1 MTQKKGMSDI
11 KKWQENKIY
20 TFKDGNKM
28 GSFSNS
34 AIKNME
40 LFEQKV
46 RVDSNFD
53 ILKRKITMAEKT
65 AGFYFVDGFVQEALV
80 EKLMQF
86 FYSLKPENLKDID
99 TFLEVGMPYTEVEKN
114 DSLDEVVK
122 SFLSGM
128 TVVFIDGFDQ
138 CILIDCRTY
147 PMRSVTEPW
156 KDRVLR
162 GARDGFVETLVHNA
176 ALLRRRI
183 RDTNLSLE
191 MFQVGESSK
200 SDVAVCYISGKADP
214 NLVSDIKRR
223 IQKIEVEAL
232 TMNIESLA
240 ECLFEHRW
248 IDPFPKFKYSERP
261 DTAAA
266 ALLDGNVVIMVDNS
280 PAVMILPTSVF
291 DMIEE
296 PDDYNFAPII
306 GTYLRWSRFV
316 FTMVCMFLTPVWLL
330 LLNNPQWVPE
340 WLQFITISDEITVPV
355 LFQLLIL
362 ELSVDGL
369 KMAAVNTPSLL
380 STPLSVVA
388 GIVVGE
394 YAVSSGWFNPESMLY
409 MAVVTVGTYSQASF
423 EMGYA
428 MKFLRI
434 IELILT
440 QLFGL
445 WGFIA
450 GVIIVVC
457 TIAFNKT
464 ISDRSYVYPVVPF
477 NWGDLKRKIVRLR
490 LPHSYKK

>member
-1 MTQKKGMSDI
+1 MSDFSRDVN
-11 KKWQENKIY
+11 EN
-20 TFKDGNKM
+20 M
-28 GSFSNS
+28 
-34 AIKNME
+34 A
-40 LFEQKV
+40 LFEKSV
-46 RVDSNFD
+46 RVDYNFD
-53 ILKRKITMAEKT
+53 ILKRKIIMGGKQ
-65 AGFYFVDGFVQEALV
+65 AGFYFIDGFVQEDMV

-86 FYSLKPENLKDID
+86 FYSLKPENLNDID
-99 TFLEVGMPYTEVEKN
+99 TFLEEGMPYTEVEKSSVLT
-114 DSLDEVVK
+114 DVIK

-128 TVVFIDGFDQ
+128 TVLYIDGFDE

-162 GARDGFVETLVHNA
+162 GARDGFVETIVHNA
-176 ALLRRRI
+176 ALLRRRV
-183 RDTNLSLE
+183 RDTRLSLE
-191 MFQVGESSK
+191 MFQVGECSK
-200 SDVAVCYISGKADP
+200 SDVAVCYISDKADMK
-214 NLVSDIKRR
+214 LVDDIKKR
-223 IQKIEVEAL
+223 IKSIVVDAL
-232 TMNIESLA
+232 TMNLESLA
-240 ECLFEHRW
+240 ECLFEHKW

-266 ALLDGNVVIMVDNS
+266 AILDGNVVIMVDNS
-280 PAVMILPTSVF
+280 PAVMIIPTSVF

-296 PDDYNFAPII
+296 PDDYNFAPVI

-330 LLNNPQWVPE
+330 LLNNPQWIPD
-340 WLQFITISDEITVPV
+340 WLDFVTISDDITVPV
-355 LFQLLIL
+355 IFQLLIL
-362 ELSVDGL
+362 EMSVDGL

-440 QLFGL
+440 QIFGL
-445 WGFIA
+445 YGFII
-450 GVIIVVC
+450 GIIIVIC

-464 ISDRSYVYPVVPF
+464 ISGKSYIYPLIPW
-477 NWGDLKRKIVRLR
+477 NWEQLKRRVFRLR
-490 LPHSYKK
+490 LPHSHKL

>member
-1 MTQKKGMSDI
+1 MSDFSRDVN
-11 KKWQENKIY
+11 EN
-20 TFKDGNKM
+20 M
-28 GSFSNS
+28 
-34 AIKNME
+34 A
-40 LFEQKV
+40 LFEKSV
-46 RVDSNFD
+46 RVDYNFD
-53 ILKRKITMAEKT
+53 ILKRKIIMGEKQ
-65 AGFYFVDGFVQEALV
+65 AGFYFIDGFVQEDMV

-99 TFLEVGMPYTEVEKN
+99 TFLEEGMPYTEVEKSSVLT
-114 DSLDEVVK
+114 DVIK

-128 TVVFIDGFDQ
+128 TVLYIDGFDE

-162 GARDGFVETLVHNA
+162 GARDGFVETIVHNA
-176 ALLRRRI
+176 ALLRRRV
-183 RDTNLSLE
+183 RDTRLSLE
-191 MFQVGESSK
+191 MFQVGECSK
-200 SDVAVCYISGKADP
+200 SDVAVCYISDKADMK
-214 NLVSDIKRR
+214 LVDDIKKR
-223 IQKIEVEAL
+223 IKSIVVDAL
-232 TMNIESLA
+232 TMNLESLA
-240 ECLFEHRW
+240 ECLFEHKW

-266 ALLDGNVVIMVDNS
+266 AILDGNVVIMVDNS
-280 PAVMILPTSVF
+280 PAVMIIPTSVF

-296 PDDYNFAPII
+296 PDDYNFAPVI

-330 LLNNPQWVPE
+330 LLNNPQWIPD
-340 WLQFITISDEITVPV
+340 WLDFVTISDDITVPV
-355 LFQLLIL
+355 IFQLLIL
-362 ELSVDGL
+362 EMSVDGL

-434 IELILT
+434 TELILT
-440 QLFGL
+440 QIFGL
-445 WGFIA
+445 YGFII
-450 GVIIVVC
+450 GIIIVIC

-464 ISDRSYVYPVVPF
+464 ISGKSYIYPLIP
-477 NWGDLKRKIVRLR
+477 WDWEQLKRRVFRLR
-490 LPHSYKK
+490 LPHSHKL

>member
-1 MTQKKGMSDI
+1 MSDFSRDVN
-11 KKWQENKIY
+11 EN
-20 TFKDGNKM
+20 M
-28 GSFSNS
+28 
-34 AIKNME
+34 A
-40 LFEQKV
+40 LFEKSV
-46 RVDSNFD
+46 RVDYNFD
-53 ILKRKITMAEKT
+53 ILKRKIIMGGKQ
-65 AGFYFVDGFVQEALV
+65 AGFYFIDGFVQEDMV

-99 TFLEVGMPYTEVEKN
+99 TFLEEGMPYTEVEKSSVLT
-114 DSLDEVVK
+114 DVIK

-128 TVVFIDGFDQ
+128 TVLYIDGFDE

-162 GARDGFVETLVHNA
+162 GARDGFVETIVHNA
-176 ALLRRRI
+176 ALLRRRV
-183 RDTNLSLE
+183 RDTRLSLE
-191 MFQVGESSK
+191 MFQVGECSK
-200 SDVAVCYISGKADP
+200 SDVAVCYISDKADMK
-214 NLVSDIKRR
+214 LVDDIKKR
-223 IQKIEVEAL
+223 IKSIEVDAL
-232 TMNIESLA
+232 TMNLESLA
-240 ECLFEHRW
+240 ECLFEHKW

-266 ALLDGNVVIMVDNS
+266 AILDGNVVIMVDNS
-280 PAVMILPTSVF
+280 PAVMIIPTSVF

-296 PDDYNFAPII
+296 PDDYNFAPVI

-330 LLNNPQWVPE
+330 LLNNPQWIPD
-340 WLQFITISDEITVPV
+340 WLDFVTISDDITVPV
-355 LFQLLIL
+355 IFQLLIL
-362 ELSVDGL
+362 EMSVDGL

-434 IELILT
+434 TELILT
-440 QLFGL
+440 QIFGL
-445 WGFIA
+445 YGFII
-450 GVIIVVC
+450 GIIIVIC

-464 ISDRSYVYPVVPF
+464 ISGKSYIYPLIP
-477 NWGDLKRKIVRLR
+477 WDWEQLKRRVFRLR
-490 LPHSYKK
+490 LPHSHKL

>member
-1 MTQKKGMSDI
+1 MSDFSRDVN
-11 KKWQENKIY
+11 EN
-20 TFKDGNKM
+20 M
-28 GSFSNS
+28 
-34 AIKNME
+34 A
-40 LFEQKV
+40 LFEKSV
-46 RVDSNFD
+46 RVDYNFD
-53 ILKRKITMAEKT
+53 ILRRKIIMGGKQ
-65 AGFYFVDGFVQEALV
+65 AGFYFIDGFVQEDMV

-99 TFLEVGMPYTEVEKN
+99 TFLEEGMPYTEVEKSSVLT
-114 DSLDEVVK
+114 DVIK

-128 TVVFIDGFDQ
+128 TVLYIDGFDE

-162 GARDGFVETLVHNA
+162 GARDGFVETIVHNA
-176 ALLRRRI
+176 ALLRRRV
-183 RDTNLSLE
+183 RDTRLSLE
-191 MFQVGESSK
+191 MFQVGECSK
-200 SDVAVCYISGKADP
+200 SDVAVCYISDKADMK
-214 NLVSDIKRR
+214 LVDDIKKR
-223 IQKIEVEAL
+223 IKSIVVDAL
-232 TMNIESLA
+232 TMNLESLA
-240 ECLFEHRW
+240 ECLFEHKW

-266 ALLDGNVVIMVDNS
+266 AILDGNVVIMVDNS
-280 PAVMILPTSVF
+280 PAVMIIPTSVF

-296 PDDYNFAPII
+296 PDDYNFAPVI

-330 LLNNPQWVPE
+330 LLNNPQWIPD
-340 WLQFITISDEITVPV
+340 WLDFVTISDDITVPV
-355 LFQLLIL
+355 IFQLLIL
-362 ELSVDGL
+362 EMSVDGL

-445 WGFIA
+445 WGFII
-450 GVIIVVC
+450 GIVIVIC

-464 ISDRSYVYPVVPF
+464 ISGKSYIYPLIP
-477 NWGDLKRKIVRLR
+477 WDWEQLKRRVFRLR
-490 LPHSYKK
+490 LPHSHKL

>member
-1 MTQKKGMSDI
+1 MSDFSRDVN
-11 KKWQENKIY
+11 EN
-20 TFKDGNKM
+20 M
-28 GSFSNS
+28 
-34 AIKNME
+34 A
-40 LFEQKV
+40 LFEKNV
-46 RVDSNFD
+46 RVDYNFD
-53 ILKRKITMAEKT
+53 ILKRKIIMGEKQ
-65 AGFYFVDGFVQEALV
+65 AGFYFIDGFVQEDMV

-99 TFLEVGMPYTEVEKN
+99 TFLEEGMPYTEVEKSSVLI
-114 DSLDEVVK
+114 DVIK

-128 TVVFIDGFDQ
+128 TVLYIDGFDE

-162 GARDGFVETLVHNA
+162 GARDGFVETIVHNA
-176 ALLRRRI
+176 ALLRRRV
-183 RDTNLSLE
+183 RDTRLSLE
-191 MFQVGESSK
+191 MFQVGECSK
-200 SDVAVCYISGKADP
+200 SDVAVCYLSDKADMK
-214 NLVSDIKRR
+214 LVDDIKKR
-223 IQKIEVEAL
+223 IKSIVVDAL
-232 TMNIESLA
+232 TMNLESLA
-240 ECLFEHRW
+240 ECLFEHKW

-266 ALLDGNVVIMVDNS
+266 AILDGNVVIMVDNS
-280 PAVMILPTSVF
+280 PAVMIIPTSVF

-296 PDDYNFAPII
+296 PDDYNFAPVI

-330 LLNNPQWVPE
+330 LLNNPQWIPD
-340 WLQFITISDEITVPV
+340 WLDFVTISDDITVPV
-355 LFQLLIL
+355 IFQLLIL
-362 ELSVDGL
+362 EMSVDGL

-434 IELILT
+434 TELILT
-440 QLFGL
+440 QIFGL
-445 WGFIA
+445 YGFII
-450 GVIIVVC
+450 GIIIVIC

-464 ISDRSYVYPVVPF
+464 ISGKSYIYPLIP
-477 NWGDLKRKIVRLR
+477 WDWEQLKRRVFRLR
-490 LPHSYKK
+490 LPHSHKL

>member
-1 MTQKKGMSDI
+1 MSDFSRDVN
-11 KKWQENKIY
+11 EN
-20 TFKDGNKM
+20 M
-28 GSFSNS
+28 
-34 AIKNME
+34 A
-40 LFEQKV
+40 LFEKSV
-46 RVDSNFD
+46 RVDYNFD
-53 ILKRKITMAEKT
+53 ILKRKIIMGGKQ
-65 AGFYFVDGFVQEALV
+65 AGFYFIDGFVQEDMV

-99 TFLEVGMPYTEVEKN
+99 TFLEEGMPYTEVEKSSVLI
-114 DSLDEVVK
+114 DVIK

-128 TVVFIDGFDQ
+128 TVLYIDGFDE

-162 GARDGFVETLVHNA
+162 GARDGFVETIVHNA

-183 RDTNLSLE
+183 RDTRLSLE
-191 MFQVGESSK
+191 MFQVGECSK
-200 SDVAVCYISGKADP
+200 SDVAVCYISDKADMK
-214 NLVSDIKRR
+214 LVDDIKKR
-223 IQKIEVEAL
+223 IKSIEVDAL
-232 TMNIESLA
+232 TMNLESLA
-240 ECLFEHRW
+240 ECLFEHKW

-266 ALLDGNVVIMVDNS
+266 AILDGNVVIMVDNS
-280 PAVMILPTSVF
+280 PAVMIIPTSVF

-296 PDDYNFAPII
+296 PDDYNFAPVI

-330 LLNNPQWVPE
+330 LLNNPQWIPD
-340 WLQFITISDEITVPV
+340 WLDFVTISDDITVPV
-355 LFQLLIL
+355 IFQLLIL
-362 ELSVDGL
+362 EMSVDGL

-434 IELILT
+434 TELILT
-440 QLFGL
+440 QIFGL
-445 WGFIA
+445 YGFII
-450 GVIIVVC
+450 GIIIVIC

-464 ISDRSYVYPVVPF
+464 ISGKSYIYPLIP
-477 NWGDLKRKIVRLR
+477 WDWKQLKRRVFRLR
-490 LPHSYKK
+490 LPHSHKL

>member
-1 MTQKKGMSDI
+1 MSDFSRDVN
-11 KKWQENKIY
+11 EN
-20 TFKDGNKM
+20 M
-28 GSFSNS
+28 
-34 AIKNME
+34 A
-40 LFEQKV
+40 LFEKSV
-46 RVDSNFD
+46 RVDYNFD
-53 ILKRKITMAEKT
+53 ILKRKIIMGGKQ
-65 AGFYFVDGFVQEALV
+65 AGFYFIDGFVQEDMV

-99 TFLEVGMPYTEVEKN
+99 TFLEEGMPYTEVEKSSVLT
-114 DSLDEVVK
+114 DVIK

-128 TVVFIDGFDQ
+128 TVLYIDGFDE

-162 GARDGFVETLVHNA
+162 GARDGFVETIVHNA
-176 ALLRRRI
+176 ALLRRRV
-183 RDTNLSLE
+183 RDTRLSLE
-191 MFQVGESSK
+191 MFQVGECSK
-200 SDVAVCYISGKADP
+200 SDVAVCYISDKADMK
-214 NLVSDIKRR
+214 LVDDIKKR
-223 IQKIEVEAL
+223 IKSIVVDAL
-232 TMNIESLA
+232 TMNLESLA
-240 ECLFEHRW
+240 ECLFEHKW

-266 ALLDGNVVIMVDNS
+266 AILDGNVVIMVDNS
-280 PAVMILPTSVF
+280 PAVMIIPTSVF

-296 PDDYNFAPII
+296 PDDYNFAPVI

-330 LLNNPQWVPE
+330 LLNNPQLIPD
-340 WLQFITISDEITVPV
+340 WLEFVTISDDITVPV
-355 LFQLLIL
+355 IFQLLIL
-362 ELSVDGL
+362 ERSVDGL

-434 IELILT
+434 TELILT
-440 QLFGL
+440 QIFGL
-445 WGFIA
+445 YGFII
-450 GVIIVVC
+450 GIIIVIC
-457 TIAFNKT
+457 TIAFNRT
-464 ISDRSYVYPVVPF
+464 ISGKSYIYPLIP
-477 NWGDLKRKIVRLR
+477 WDWEQLKRRVFRLR
-490 LPHSYKK
+490 LPHSHKL

>member
-1 MTQKKGMSDI
+1 
-11 KKWQENKIY
+11 
-20 TFKDGNKM
+20 
-28 GSFSNS
+28 
-34 AIKNME
+34 
-40 LFEQKV
+40 
-46 RVDSNFD
+46 
-53 ILKRKITMAEKT
+53 
-65 AGFYFVDGFVQEALV
+65 
-80 EKLMQF
+80 
-86 FYSLKPENLKDID
+86 
-99 TFLEVGMPYTEVEKN
+99 
-114 DSLDEVVK
+114 
-122 SFLSGM
+122 M

-340 WLQFITISDEITVPV
+340 WLQFITIYDEITVPV

-464 ISDRSYVYPVVPF
+464 ISGRSYVYPVVPV

>member
-1 MTQKKGMSDI
+1 MSDFSRDVN
-11 KKWQENKIY
+11 EN
-20 TFKDGNKM
+20 M
-28 GSFSNS
+28 
-34 AIKNME
+34 A
-40 LFEQKV
+40 LFEKSV
-46 RVDSNFD
+46 RVDYNFD
-53 ILKRKITMAEKT
+53 ILKRKIIMGGKQ
-65 AGFYFVDGFVQEALV
+65 AGFYFIDGFVQEDMV

-99 TFLEVGMPYTEVEKN
+99 TFLEEGMPYTEVEKSSVLT
-114 DSLDEVVK
+114 DVIK

-128 TVVFIDGFDQ
+128 TVLYIDGFDE

-162 GARDGFVETLVHNA
+162 GARDGFVETIVHNA
-176 ALLRRRI
+176 ALLRRRV
-183 RDTNLSLE
+183 RDTRLSLE
-191 MFQVGESSK
+191 MFQVGECSK
-200 SDVAVCYISGKADP
+200 SDVAVCYLSDKADMK
-214 NLVSDIKRR
+214 LVDDIKKR
-223 IQKIEVEAL
+223 IKSIEVDAL
-232 TMNIESLA
+232 TMNLESLA
-240 ECLFEHRW
+240 ECLFEHKW

-266 ALLDGNVVIMVDNS
+266 AILDGNVVIMVDNS
-280 PAVMILPTSVF
+280 PAVMIIPTSVF

-296 PDDYNFAPII
+296 PDDYNFAPVI

-330 LLNNPQWVPE
+330 LLNNPQWIPD
-340 WLQFITISDEITVPV
+340 WLDFVTISDDITVPV
-355 LFQLLIL
+355 IFQLLIL
-362 ELSVDGL
+362 EMSVDGL

-434 IELILT
+434 TELILT
-440 QLFGL
+440 QIFGL
-445 WGFIA
+445 YGFII
-450 GVIIVVC
+450 GIIIVIC

-464 ISDRSYVYPVVPF
+464 ISGKSYIYPLIP
-477 NWGDLKRKIVRLR
+477 WDWEQLKRRVFRLR
-490 LPHSYKK
+490 LPHSHKL

>member
-1 MTQKKGMSDI
+1 MSDFSRDVN
-11 KKWQENKIY
+11 EN
-20 TFKDGNKM
+20 M
-28 GSFSNS
+28 
-34 AIKNME
+34 A
-40 LFEQKV
+40 LFEKSV
-46 RVDSNFD
+46 RVDYNFD
-53 ILKRKITMAEKT
+53 ILKRKIIMGEKQ
-65 AGFYFVDGFVQEALV
+65 AGFYFIDGFVQEDMV

-99 TFLEVGMPYTEVEKN
+99 TFLEEGMPYTEVEKSSVLI
-114 DSLDEVVK
+114 DVIK

-128 TVVFIDGFDQ
+128 TVLYIDGFDE

-162 GARDGFVETLVHNA
+162 GARDGFVETIVHNA
-176 ALLRRRI
+176 ALLRRRV
-183 RDTNLSLE
+183 RDTRLSLE
-191 MFQVGESSK
+191 MFQVGECSK
-200 SDVAVCYISGKADP
+200 SDVAVCYISDKADMK
-214 NLVSDIKRR
+214 LVDDIKKR
-223 IQKIEVEAL
+223 IKSIVVDAL
-232 TMNIESLA
+232 TMNLESLA
-240 ECLFEHRW
+240 ECLFEHKW

-266 ALLDGNVVIMVDNS
+266 AILDGNVVIMVDNS
-280 PAVMILPTSVF
+280 PAVMIIPTSVF

-296 PDDYNFAPII
+296 PDDYNFAPVI

-330 LLNNPQWVPE
+330 LLNNPQWIPD
-340 WLQFITISDEITVPV
+340 WLDFVMISDDITVPV
-355 LFQLLIL
+355 IFQLLIL
-362 ELSVDGL
+362 EMSVDGL

-434 IELILT
+434 TELILT
-440 QLFGL
+440 QIFGL
-445 WGFIA
+445 YGFII
-450 GVIIVVC
+450 GIIIVIC

-464 ISDRSYVYPVVPF
+464 ISGKSYIYPLIP
-477 NWGDLKRKIVRLR
+477 WDWEQLKRRVFRLR
-490 LPHSYKK
+490 LPHSHKL

>member
-1 MTQKKGMSDI
+1 MSDFSRDVN
-11 KKWQENKIY
+11 ENI
-20 TFKDGNKM
+20 
-28 GSFSNS
+28 
-34 AIKNME
+34 A
-40 LFEQKV
+40 LFEKSV
-46 RVDSNFD
+46 RVDYNFD
-53 ILKRKITMAEKT
+53 ILKRKIIMGGKQ
-65 AGFYFVDGFVQEALV
+65 AGFYFIDGFVQEDMV

-99 TFLEVGMPYTEVEKN
+99 TFLEEGMPYTEVEKSSVLT
-114 DSLDEVVK
+114 DVIK

-128 TVVFIDGFDQ
+128 TVLYIDGFDE

-162 GARDGFVETLVHNA
+162 GARDGFVETIVHNA
-176 ALLRRRI
+176 ALLRRRV
-183 RDTNLSLE
+183 RDTRLSLE
-191 MFQVGESSK
+191 MFQVGECSK
-200 SDVAVCYISGKADP
+200 SDVAVCYISDKADMK
-214 NLVSDIKRR
+214 LVDDIKKR
-223 IQKIEVEAL
+223 IKSIVVDAL
-232 TMNIESLA
+232 TMNLESLA
-240 ECLFEHRW
+240 ECLFEHKW

-266 ALLDGNVVIMVDNS
+266 AILDGNVVIMVDNS
-280 PAVMILPTSVF
+280 PAVMIIPTSVF

-296 PDDYNFAPII
+296 PDDYNFAPVI

-330 LLNNPQWVPE
+330 LLNNPQWIPD
-340 WLQFITISDEITVPV
+340 WLDFVTISEDITVPV
-355 LFQLLIL
+355 IFQLLIL
-362 ELSVDGL
+362 EMSVDGL

-445 WGFIA
+445 WGFII
-450 GVIIVVC
+450 GIIIVIC

-464 ISDRSYVYPVVPF
+464 ISGRSYIYPLIPWDWVQ
-477 NWGDLKRKIVRLR
+477 LKRRVFRLR
-490 LPHSYKK
+490 LPHSHKL

>member
-1 MTQKKGMSDI
+1 MSDFSRDVN
-11 KKWQENKIY
+11 EN
-20 TFKDGNKM
+20 M
-28 GSFSNS
+28 
-34 AIKNME
+34 A
-40 LFEQKV
+40 LFEKSV
-46 RVDSNFD
+46 RVDYNFD
-53 ILKRKITMAEKT
+53 ILKRKIIMGGKQAR
-65 AGFYFVDGFVQEALV
+65 FYFIDGFVQEDMV

-99 TFLEVGMPYTEVEKN
+99 TFLEEGMPYTEVEKSSVLI
-114 DSLDEVVK
+114 DVIK

-128 TVVFIDGFDQ
+128 TVLYIDGFDE

-162 GARDGFVETLVHNA
+162 GARDGFVETIVHNA
-176 ALLRRRI
+176 ALLRRRV
-183 RDTNLSLE
+183 RDTRLSLE
-191 MFQVGESSK
+191 MFQVGECSK
-200 SDVAVCYISGKADP
+200 SDVAVCYISDKADME
-214 NLVSDIKRR
+214 LVDDIKKR
-223 IQKIEVEAL
+223 IKSIAVDAL
-232 TMNIESLA
+232 TMNLESLA
-240 ECLFEHRW
+240 ECLFEHKW

-266 ALLDGNVVIMVDNS
+266 AILDGNVVIMVDNS
-280 PAVMILPTSVF
+280 PAVMIIPTSVF

-296 PDDYNFAPII
+296 PDDYNFAPVI

-330 LLNNPQWVPE
+330 LLNNPQWIPD
-340 WLQFITISDEITVPV
+340 WLDFVTISDDITVPV
-355 LFQLLIL
+355 IFQLLIL
-362 ELSVDGL
+362 EMSVDGL

-445 WGFIA
+445 WGFII
-450 GVIIVVC
+450 GIIIVIC

-464 ISDRSYVYPVVPF
+464 ISGRSYIYPLIP
-477 NWGDLKRKIVRLR
+477 WDWEQLKRRVFRLR
-490 LPHSYKK
+490 LPHSHKL

>member
-1 MTQKKGMSDI
+1 MSDFSRDVN
-11 KKWQENKIY
+11 EN
-20 TFKDGNKM
+20 M
-28 GSFSNS
+28 
-34 AIKNME
+34 A
-40 LFEQKV
+40 LFEKSV
-46 RVDSNFD
+46 RVDYNFD
-53 ILKRKITMAEKT
+53 ILKRKIIMGEKQ
-65 AGFYFVDGFVQEALV
+65 AGFYFIDGFVQEDMV

-99 TFLEVGMPYTEVEKN
+99 TFLEEGMPYTEVEKSSVLI
-114 DSLDEVVK
+114 DVIK

-128 TVVFIDGFDQ
+128 TVLYIDGFDE

-162 GARDGFVETLVHNA
+162 GARDGFVETIVHNA
-176 ALLRRRI
+176 ALLRRRV
-183 RDTNLSLE
+183 RDTRLSLE
-191 MFQVGESSK
+191 MFQVGECSK
-200 SDVAVCYISGKADP
+200 SDVAVCYISDKADMK
-214 NLVSDIKRR
+214 LVDDIKKR
-223 IQKIEVEAL
+223 IKSIVVDAL
-232 TMNIESLA
+232 TMNLESLA
-240 ECLFEHRW
+240 ECLFEHKW

-266 ALLDGNVVIMVDNS
+266 AILDGNVVIMVDNS
-280 PAVMILPTSVF
+280 PAVMIIPTSVF

-296 PDDYNFAPII
+296 PDDYNFAPVI

-330 LLNNPQWVPE
+330 LLNNPQWIPDWIDFV
-340 WLQFITISDEITVPV
+340 TISDDITVPV
-355 LFQLLIL
+355 IFQLLIL
-362 ELSVDGL
+362 EMSVDGL

-434 IELILT
+434 TELILT
-440 QLFGL
+440 QIFGL
-445 WGFIA
+445 YGFII
-450 GVIIVVC
+450 GIIIVIC

-464 ISDRSYVYPVVPF
+464 ISGKSYIYPLIP
-477 NWGDLKRKIVRLR
+477 WDWEQLKRRVFRLR
-490 LPHSYKK
+490 LPHSHKF

>member
-1 MTQKKGMSDI
+1 MSD
-11 KKWQENKIY
+11 
-20 TFKDGNKM
+20 
-28 GSFSNS
+28 FSRDVN
-34 AIKNME
+34 KNMA
-40 LFEQKV
+40 LFEKSV
-46 RVDSNFD
+46 RVDYNFD
-53 ILKRKITMAEKT
+53 ILKRKIIMGGKQ
-65 AGFYFVDGFVQEALV
+65 AGFYFIDGFVQEDMV

-99 TFLEVGMPYTEVEKN
+99 TFLEEGMQYTEVEKSSVLI
-114 DSLDEVVK
+114 DVIK

-128 TVVFIDGFDQ
+128 TVLYIDGFDE

-162 GARDGFVETLVHNA
+162 GARDGFVETIVHNA
-176 ALLRRRI
+176 ALLRRRV
-183 RDTNLSLE
+183 RDTRLSLE
-191 MFQVGESSK
+191 MFQVGECSK
-200 SDVAVCYISGKADP
+200 SDVAVCYLSDKADMK
-214 NLVSDIKRR
+214 LVDDIKKR
-223 IQKIEVEAL
+223 IKSIAVDAL
-232 TMNIESLA
+232 TMNLESLA
-240 ECLFEHRW
+240 ECLFEHKW

-266 ALLDGNVVIMVDNS
+266 AILDGNVVIMVDNS
-280 PAVMILPTSVF
+280 PAVMIIPTSVF

-296 PDDYNFAPII
+296 PDDYNFAPVI

-330 LLNNPQWVPE
+330 LLNNPQWIPD
-340 WLQFITISDEITVPV
+340 WLDFVTISDDITVPV
-355 LFQLLIL
+355 IFQLLIL
-362 ELSVDGL
+362 EMSVDGL

-434 IELILT
+434 TELILT
-440 QLFGL
+440 QIFGL
-445 WGFIA
+445 YGFII
-450 GVIIVVC
+450 GIIIVIC

-464 ISDRSYVYPVVPF
+464 ISGKSYIYPLIP
-477 NWGDLKRKIVRLR
+477 WDWEQLKRRVFRLR
-490 LPHSYKK
+490 LPHSHKL

>member
-1 MTQKKGMSDI
+1 MSDFSRDVN
-11 KKWQENKIY
+11 EN
-20 TFKDGNKM
+20 M
-28 GSFSNS
+28 
-34 AIKNME
+34 A
-40 LFEQKV
+40 LFEKSV
-46 RVDSNFD
+46 RVDYNFD
-53 ILKRKITMAEKT
+53 ILKRKIIMGEKQ
-65 AGFYFVDGFVQEALV
+65 AGFYFIDGFVQEDMV

-99 TFLEVGMPYTEVEKN
+99 TFLEEGMPYTEVEKSSVLI
-114 DSLDEVVK
+114 DVIK

-128 TVVFIDGFDQ
+128 TVLYIDGFDE

-162 GARDGFVETLVHNA
+162 GARDGFVETIVHNA

-183 RDTNLSLE
+183 RDTRLSLE
-191 MFQVGESSK
+191 MFQVGECSK
-200 SDVAVCYISGKADP
+200 SDVAVCYISDKADMK
-214 NLVSDIKRR
+214 LVDDIKKR
-223 IQKIEVEAL
+223 IKSIVVDAL
-232 TMNIESLA
+232 TMNLESLA
-240 ECLFEHRW
+240 ECLFEHKW

-266 ALLDGNVVIMVDNS
+266 AILDGNVVIMVDNS
-280 PAVMILPTSVF
+280 PAVMIIPTSVF

-296 PDDYNFAPII
+296 PDDYNFAPVI

-330 LLNNPQWVPE
+330 LLNNPQWIPD
-340 WLQFITISDEITVPV
+340 WLDFVTISDDITVPV
-355 LFQLLIL
+355 IFQLLIL
-362 ELSVDGL
+362 EMSVDGL

-434 IELILT
+434 TELILT
-440 QLFGL
+440 QIFGL
-445 WGFIA
+445 YGFII
-450 GVIIVVC
+450 GIIIVIC

-464 ISDRSYVYPVVPF
+464 ISGKSYIYPLIP
-477 NWGDLKRKIVRLR
+477 WDWEQLKRRVFRLR
-490 LPHSYKK
+490 LPHSHKL

>member
-1 MTQKKGMSDI
+1 MSDFSRDVN
-11 KKWQENKIY
+11 EN
-20 TFKDGNKM
+20 M
-28 GSFSNS
+28 
-34 AIKNME
+34 A
-40 LFEQKV
+40 LFEKSV
-46 RVDSNFD
+46 RVDYNFD
-53 ILKRKITMAEKT
+53 ILKRKIIMGGKQ
-65 AGFYFVDGFVQEALV
+65 AGFYFIDGFVQEDMV

-99 TFLEVGMPYTEVEKN
+99 TFLEEGMPYTEVEKSSVLT
-114 DSLDEVVK
+114 DVIK

-128 TVVFIDGFDQ
+128 TVLYIDGFDE

-162 GARDGFVETLVHNA
+162 GARDGFVETIVHNA
-176 ALLRRRI
+176 ALLRRRV
-183 RDTNLSLE
+183 RDTRLSLE
-191 MFQVGESSK
+191 MFQVGECSK
-200 SDVAVCYISGKADP
+200 SDVAVCYLSDKADMK
-214 NLVSDIKRR
+214 LVDDIKKR
-223 IQKIEVEAL
+223 IKSIAVDAL
-232 TMNIESLA
+232 TMNLESLA
-240 ECLFEHRW
+240 ECLFEHKW

-266 ALLDGNVVIMVDNS
+266 AILDGNVVIMVDNS
-280 PAVMILPTSVF
+280 PAVMIIPTSVF

-296 PDDYNFAPII
+296 PDDYNFAPVI

-330 LLNNPQWVPE
+330 LLNNPQWIPD
-340 WLQFITISDEITVPV
+340 WLDFVTISDDITVPV
-355 LFQLLIL
+355 IFQLLIL
-362 ELSVDGL
+362 EMSVDGL

-434 IELILT
+434 TELILT
-440 QLFGL
+440 QIFGL
-445 WGFIA
+445 YGFII
-450 GVIIVVC
+450 GIIIVIC

-464 ISDRSYVYPVVPF
+464 ISGKSYIYPLIP
-477 NWGDLKRKIVRLR
+477 WDWEQLKRRVFRLR
-490 LPHSYKK
+490 LPHSHKL